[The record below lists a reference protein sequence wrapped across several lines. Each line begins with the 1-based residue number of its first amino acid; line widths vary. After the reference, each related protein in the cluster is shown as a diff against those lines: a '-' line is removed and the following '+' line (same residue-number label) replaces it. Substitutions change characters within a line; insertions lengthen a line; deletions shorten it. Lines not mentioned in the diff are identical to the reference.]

1 MWYDG
6 AMTTQ
11 TKHKGRRTTMVPVTT
26 MEELPVLDKGER
38 ADLLKSLAA
47 AEADIAAGRY
57 TEHDPKKLKDRLTRI
72 QRTNRR

>member
-1 MWYDG
+1 
-6 AMTTQ
+6 MTTQ

-26 MEELPVLDKGER
+26 MEELPVLDERER
-38 ADLLKSLAA
+38 AELLKALTA

-57 TEHDPKKLKDRLTRI
+57 TEHDPKKLKARLVGI